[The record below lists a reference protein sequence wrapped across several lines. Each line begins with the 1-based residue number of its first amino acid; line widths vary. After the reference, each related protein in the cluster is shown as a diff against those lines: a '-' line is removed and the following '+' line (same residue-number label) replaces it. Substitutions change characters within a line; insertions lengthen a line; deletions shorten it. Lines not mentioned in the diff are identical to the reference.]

1 MLNTTLCSGISNSI
15 SQFSN
20 WDLMLFKLI
29 CTTKPCEASVLR
41 GFHLTKREAEVL
53 CLLWPGAGAGA
64 GRGAVRR
71 GAALC
76 PDILEHSL
84 LA

>member
-41 GFHLTKREAEVL
+41 GFHLTKGEAEGL
-53 CLLWPGAGAGA
+53 LLLWPGAGA